1 MNENN
6 TPTQASQL
14 SEKKIYSI
22 GLHRI
27 RPMQN
32 HPFSVRD
39 DEEMTALMESIRQYG
54 VLTPITVRAIRKEN
68 SSETDSFEI
77 ISGHR
82 RYHACK
88 RLKPDRIPA
97 NILNLNRNQAVI
109 AMVDSNLHREHLLP
123 SEKAFAYKMKL
134 EALDWQGKKITLC
147 PQDTKPVDSATEIA
161 ESAEESRRQI
171 FRYIRLTYLSKGL
184 LDLVDA
190 GRIAFRPAVELSYL
204 NEQEQAD
211 LLAIIEAEEKTPSL
225 SQAVRLKKI
234 SRDGNL
240 TPERIA
246 EIMAEEKA
254 NQKETIKISSKML
267 RDYLPDGMGSQDFI
281 IKACAY
287 YAQYLR
293 RCRDREAR

>member
-1 MNENN
+1 MSENHN
-6 TPTQASQL
+6 QTLP

-54 VLTPITVRAIRKEN
+54 VLTPISVRAICKEN
-68 SSETDSFEI
+68 SNETDYFEI

-88 RLKPDRIPA
+88 RLKLDRIPA
-97 NILNLNRNQAVI
+97 NILNLDRNQAVI

-134 EALDWQGKKITLC
+134 EALDRQGLC
-147 PQDTKPVDSATEIA
+147 PQDTKPVDSAMEIA

-211 LLAIIEAEEKTPSL
+211 LLAIIETEERTPSL

-254 NQKETIKISSKML
+254 NQRETIKISSEVL

>member
-1 MNENN
+1 MKQTKIAVSKLRPFENN
-6 TPTQASQL
+6 PYQ
-14 SEKKIYSI
+14 
-22 GLHRI
+22 
-27 RPMQN
+27 
-32 HPFSVRD
+32 VRD
-39 DEEMTALMESIRQYG
+39 DAEMNTLIESIQMQG
-54 VLTPITVRAIRKEN
+54 VLSPLIVRPIEN
-68 SSETDSFEI
+68 TDEYEV

-82 RYHACK
+82 RLHAAQK
-88 RLKPDRIPA
+88 AGITEVPALIYALDRDAAAI
-97 NILNLNRNQAVI
+97 AV
-109 AMVDSNLHREHLLP
+109 VDSNLHREHLLP

-134 EALDWQGKKITLC
+134 EALDRQGQKPTLC

-211 LLAIIEAEEKTPSL
+211 LLEMIEAEEKTPSL

-234 SRDGNL
+234 SREGNL
-240 TPERIA
+240 TLERIVG
-246 EIMAEEKA
+246 IMAEEKA
-254 NQKETIKISSKML
+254 NQKEIIKISSEVL
-267 RDYLPDGMGSQDFI
+267 RDYLPDGMESQDFI
-281 IKACAY
+281 VKACAY

-293 RCRDREAR
+293 RCRDRETR

>member
-1 MNENN
+1 MNRKEIK
-6 TPTQASQL
+6 
-14 SEKKIYSI
+14 E
-22 GLHRI
+22 I
-27 RPMQN
+27 RLTECRAFEGN
-32 HPFSVRD
+32 PFAVRD
-39 DEEMTALMESIRQYG
+39 DAEMEMLKDSIRESG
-54 VLTPITVRAIRKEN
+54 VLTPITVRAIP
-68 SSETDSFEI
+68 DGYEI
-77 ISGHR
+77 VSGHR
-82 RYHACK
+82 RVHAC
-88 RLKPDRIPA
+88 LSVGLEMIPA
-97 NILNLNRNQAVI
+97 IAEDMSHEQAVI
-109 AMVDSNLHREHLLP
+109 ALVDSNLQREGLLP

-134 EALDWQGKKITLC
+134 EALEWQGQKPTLC

-211 LLAIIEAEEKTPSL
+211 LLEIIEAEEKTPSL

-234 SRDGNL
+234 SREGNL

-246 EIMAEEKA
+246 GIMAEEKA
-254 NQKETIKISSKML
+254 NQRETIKISSEVL
-267 RDYLPDGMGSQDFI
+267 RDYLPDGMSSQDFI
-281 IKACAY
+281 VKACAY

>member
-1 MNENN
+1 MSENHN
-6 TPTQASQL
+6 QSPS

-68 SSETDSFEI
+68 SNETDYFEI

-88 RLKPDRIPA
+88 RLKLDRIPA

-134 EALDWQGKKITLC
+134 EALDRQGQKPTLC
-147 PQDTKPVDSATEIA
+147 SQDTKPVDSATEIA

-171 FRYIRLTYLSKGL
+171 FRYIRLTYLAKGL

-211 LLAIIEAEEKTPSL
+211 LLEIIETEERTPSL

-234 SRDGNL
+234 SREGNL

-254 NQKETIKISSKML
+254 NQKETIKISSEVL

-281 IKACAY
+281 VKACAY

-293 RCRDREAR
+293 RCRDREVR

>member
-88 RLKPDRIPA
+88 RLKLDRIPA
-97 NILNLNRNQAVI
+97 NIVNLDRNQAVI
-109 AMVDSNLHREHLLP
+109 AMVDSIGSICFRPRKLLP
-123 SEKAFAYKMKL
+123 
-134 EALDWQGKKITLC
+134 
-147 PQDTKPVDSATEIA
+147 TK
-161 ESAEESRRQI
+161 
-171 FRYIRLTYLSKGL
+171 
-184 LDLVDA
+184 
-190 GRIAFRPAVELSYL
+190 
-204 NEQEQAD
+204 
-211 LLAIIEAEEKTPSL
+211 
-225 SQAVRLKKI
+225 
-234 SRDGNL
+234 
-240 TPERIA
+240 
-246 EIMAEEKA
+246 
-254 NQKETIKISSKML
+254 
-267 RDYLPDGMGSQDFI
+267 
-281 IKACAY
+281 
-287 YAQYLR
+287 
-293 RCRDREAR
+293 

>member
-1 MNENN
+1 
-6 TPTQASQL
+6 
-14 SEKKIYSI
+14 
-22 GLHRI
+22 
-27 RPMQN
+27 MQN

-68 SSETDSFEI
+68 SNETDYFEI

-88 RLKPDRIPA
+88 RLKLDRIPA
-97 NILNLNRNQAVI
+97 NIVNLDRNQAVI

-134 EALDWQGKKITLC
+134 EALDRQGKKTTLC

-254 NQKETIKISSKML
+254 NQRETIKISSEVL

>member
-1 MNENN
+1 
-6 TPTQASQL
+6 
-14 SEKKIYSI
+14 
-22 GLHRI
+22 
-27 RPMQN
+27 MQN

-68 SSETDSFEI
+68 SNETDDYFEI

-88 RLKPDRIPA
+88 RLKLDRIPA
-97 NILNLNRNQAVI
+97 NILNLDRNQAVI

-134 EALDWQGKKITLC
+134 EALDRQGQKPTLC
-147 PQDTKPVDSATEIA
+147 PQDTKSLDSAMEIA

-211 LLAIIEAEEKTPSL
+211 LLAIIETEERTPSL

-246 EIMAEEKA
+246 GIMAEEKA
-254 NQKETIKISSKML
+254 NQRETIKISSEVL